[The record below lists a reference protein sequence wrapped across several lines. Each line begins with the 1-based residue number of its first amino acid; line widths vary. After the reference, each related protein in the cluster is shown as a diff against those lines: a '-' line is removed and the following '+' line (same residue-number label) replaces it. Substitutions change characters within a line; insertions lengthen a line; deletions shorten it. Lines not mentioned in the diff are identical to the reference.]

1 MTCAQLRRKTRT
13 SISRKIC
20 YVKTGFQILYAV
32 EQFIH
37 LFQKT
42 NLKQGVHIHQ
52 PMIRLPRAR
61 RGRTAVLFPASSS
74 HMCCVELVLKGLASV
89 GKGIFY
95 TGFLRSLT
103 DGYAMLMIPIKNE
116 TAVHG
121 CHCSRDMA
129 VRMREVMARPLVGVC
144 VPLASI
150 YW

>member
-1 MTCAQLRRKTRT
+1 MTNLHKMTCAQLRRKTRT

-37 LFQKT
+37 
-42 NLKQGVHIHQ
+42 
-52 PMIRLPRAR
+52 
-61 RGRTAVLFPASSS
+61 
-74 HMCCVELVLKGLASV
+74 
-89 GKGIFY
+89 